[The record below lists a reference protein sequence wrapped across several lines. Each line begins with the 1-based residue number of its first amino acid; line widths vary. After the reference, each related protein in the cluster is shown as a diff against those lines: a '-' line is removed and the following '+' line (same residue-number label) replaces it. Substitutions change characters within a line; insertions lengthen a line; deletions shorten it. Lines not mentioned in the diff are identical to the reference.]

1 MAQKITP
8 TDVMLAVYGSPHQTE
23 LITTALRLTQAL
35 LDRGARVQIWTC
47 GDATG
52 LTRSTLGRTKP
63 RNVLR
68 WTTDYP
74 SSASVIS
81 DLLDEYPDL
90 LHWYV
95 CRFCSDERGMSEQ
108 IPQVRRRPPFTF
120 WDHTKSA
127 GKLLTLGVC

>member
-1 MAQKITP
+1 MAQTIPP
-8 TDVMLAVYGSPHQTE
+8 TDVMLAIYGSPHQTE
-23 LITTALRLTQAL
+23 MITTALRLTQAL
-35 LDRGARVQIWTC
+35 LDRDARVQIWTC

-52 LTRSTLGRTKP
+52 LTRTSLGATKP
-63 RNVLR
+63 RNLLE
-68 WTTDYP
+68 WTRDYP
-74 SSASVIS
+74 SAASVVA
-81 DLLDEYPDL
+81 DLLEAYPGR

-120 WDHTKSA
+120 WDHTRSA